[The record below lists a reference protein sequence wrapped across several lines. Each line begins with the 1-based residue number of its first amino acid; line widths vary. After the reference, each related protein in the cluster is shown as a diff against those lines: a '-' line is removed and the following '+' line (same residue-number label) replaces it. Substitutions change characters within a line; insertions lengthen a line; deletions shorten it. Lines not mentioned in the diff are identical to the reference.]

1 MHAKDFTGHEEQ
13 EPQTG
18 NVGARTCAHPVG
30 AGAALLP
37 EDQQNIRQ
45 LFEDYLRMYSSRDDR
60 LTSQFSENFSGFT
73 GGGNTLVKDTAE
85 WVAITRQDFAQVKEP
100 IRIEVKDL
108 AVQALADTIAVA
120 TSFFT
125 IHLPIEDHILSRKT
139 ARLVLIFRKE
149 SAGWKIAHS
158 SISIPYDLVGEGE
171 VYPLKE
177 LVTRNQ
183 LLEELVVERT
193 NQLSATNEAL
203 RRANEDLAEKIA
215 QHSRAAEALQRSE
228 ERYRS
233 ILHASP
239 DDITITDREGGI
251 LMVSPMAMK
260 MFGYGQQADFFG
272 RRVTDFIVPKD
283 RERALAQVALKLK
296 GIVTGP
302 SEYCGLREDG
312 STFDIE
318 VNSEFIRDAGG
329 APTGMVIIVR
339 DITERKQA
347 ELEREKLEAKNR
359 QLQKAES
366 LGRMAG
372 AIAHH
377 FNNQLQTVMLGLEL
391 ALDDLPPDARPVESL
406 MLAMGSSR
414 KAAEVSGL
422 MLTYLGQTAAK
433 RDLLDLSAVCQ
444 RSLPLLRAV
453 MPRSLTLE
461 TELPAP
467 GPAICADPNQIQHV
481 LANLVTNAWEASGPT
496 QGVIRLT
503 VKTVAAA
510 RIPAVHRFPV
520 GCIPRDTDH
529 ACLEVA
535 DAGCGISE
543 QDVEKIFDPFFTSK
557 FSGRGMG
564 LAVVLGVVR
573 STEGVITV
581 ESGRGRGSVFRVFLP
596 VAAAAVPEKPVHIPQ
611 APTTRGRGM
620 VLVVEDEA
628 DVRHGVTRALKHS
641 GFEVLAAEDGV
652 QALEIFRQ
660 NRGKI
665 GCVLCDLTMPRM
677 DGWQTL
683 VALRQLEPG
692 IPVIMASG
700 YSEAQVMAGEH
711 PELPQVL
718 LHKPYEL
725 RQLRE
730 AISQVMRTPA
740 T

>member
-1 MHAKDFTGHEEQ
+1 MKLNRTLILTVLLAAPVFGQ
-13 EPQTG
+13 AG
-18 NVGARTCAHPVG
+18 NP
-30 AGAALLP
+30 
-37 EDQQNIRQ
+37 
-45 LFEDYLRMYSSRDDR
+45 
-60 LTSQFSENFSGFT
+60 
-73 GGGNTLVKDTAE
+73 
-85 WVAITRQDFAQVKEP
+85 
-100 IRIEVKDL
+100 
-108 AVQALADTIAVA
+108 
-120 TSFFT
+120 
-125 IHLPIEDHILSRKT
+125 
-139 ARLVLIFRKE
+139 
-149 SAGWKIAHS
+149 
-158 SISIPYDLVGEGE
+158 LVG
-171 VYPLKE
+171 
-177 LVTRNQ
+177 RW
-183 LLEELVVERT
+183 
-193 NQLSATNEAL
+193 
-203 RRANEDLAEKIA
+203 
-215 QHSRAAEALQRSE
+215 
-228 ERYRS
+228 
-233 ILHASP
+233 
-239 DDITITDREGGI
+239 
-251 LMVSPMAMK
+251 
-260 MFGYGQQADFFG
+260 DFN
-272 RRVTDFIVPKD
+272 
-283 RERALAQVALKLK
+283 
-296 GIVTGP
+296 VTGP
-302 SEYCGLREDG
+302 RAGAVWLGVTEKAGA
-312 STFDIE
+312 FD
-318 VNSEFIRDAGG
+318 VWYQPAGG
-329 APTGMVIIVR
+329 NVYQVKDFKVQGSHISVVITPAADDRPAMTWELDAAGDKITGVQKRGDNNMPLNGVRSPELKRSAPRAWTKPEALFNGKNLDGWEPIGNPANSHWSVKDGTLFNAEVSLNRLEWRGQPIIQAIVR